1 MAMTK
6 NIQVT
11 ELNQY
16 SVPKDMLLKRLDR
29 IKRMWTKQEKPEL
42 MDEANLIINRLR
54 DLNVDITTSA
64 DQMEFDI
71 PRTLRE
77 QYVGIVEMK
86 LRTYRNQLRRKK
98 RIKEEL
104 PEQPYS
110 IITSEIPRSTASYG
124 NLSGVSARGGIHS
137 STEDAIFRPFDREER
152 LRKELASLELEME
165 DMEIALAKLYEH
177 EWQVIESLYL
187 KYPEPSN
194 DQLIYEFNWG
204 RQKYYDAKRSA
215 LQTIASSFGII

>member
-1 MAMTK
+1 MTK